1 MARDN
6 FTQNVKNILKDRVGG
21 RCSNPSC
28 MRDTVGPKA
37 NIGSSVSVG
46 EATHICAA

>member
-21 RCSNPSC
+21 RCSNPFDEEC
-28 MRDTVGPKA
+28 FKVC
-37 NIGSSVSVG
+37 
-46 EATHICAA
+46 E